1 MNRVLAGIPNCD
13 AYLDNI
19 VVYSSDWNEHLK
31 SLRMVFDRLQAFS
44 LTLNIAKCEFG
55 RATVMYLGK
64 QVSQGEVCPIAAKV
78 QAILQFPVPTTK

>member
-19 VVYSSDWNEHLK
+19 VVYSSDWNEHL
-31 SLRMVFDRLQAFS
+31 SLQAFS

-55 RATVMYLGK
+55 RATVTYLGK
-64 QVSQGEVCPIAAKV
+64 QVGQGEVCPIAAKV